1 MPNTTPN
8 LGLIKPLVTEN
19 YDIAKVTNENA
30 DILDLE
36 VSSKQDI
43 LVSGTNIKTVNS
55 TSLLGSGDLAVQ
67 EVLVSGTNIKTINSA
82 SILSSGDLALA
93 PLDSPSLTGTPTIN
107 GDRPII
113 NEESDTIPVR
123 NIRNVTQAV
132 YDALTPDANTIY
144 FIIG

>member
-36 VSSKQDI
+36 
-43 LVSGTNIKTVNS
+43 IKTVKDDILDKQP
-55 TSLLGSGDLAVQ
+55 T
-67 EVLVSGTNIKTINSA
+67 LVSGTNIKTINSA

-93 PLDSPSLTGTPTIN
+93 PLASPTFTGTPTISGSGRVISN
-107 GDRPII
+107 
-113 NEESDTIPVR
+113 DTAAGTSVFEIWSG
-123 NIRNVTQAV
+123 TQAQ
-132 YDALTPDANTIY
+132 YDAIGTKDANTLY
-144 FIIG
+144 FIV